1 MPDTPRPVPFLDLK
15 AQQARIAADLRRRLD
30 AVLAHCQ
37 FILGPEVQE
46 LEQALAA
53 FCGAAHCVSVSSGT
67 DALQIALMAEGIGRG
82 DAVFLPA
89 FTYTATAEVPLVL
102 GATPVFVDVDPRT
115 FQIDPA
121 HLEKRIETVRAGGRL
136 RPRAI
141 IGVDLFGQ
149 PADWPALSAIAQR
162 EELFLLDDLAQSFGA
177 SLHGRMLGTQAD
189 ATATSFFPSKPLGA
203 YGDGGALFTESAERA
218 ELYRSLRTHGE
229 GRTRYEVLRTGMNG
243 RLDSIQAA
251 VLLSKL
257 TVFPEELRARER
269 IAAMYDRMLGNRVI
283 TPKRVPDSTSAWAIY
298 AILLQDGAARDAMQ
312 SHLRDNGVPT
322 AIYYPRPLHRQ
333 PAYRE
338 HHDGSALPVSEDLAD
353 RILALPI
360 HPDLTE
366 QDVERICSWVRQAP
380 PGGHPRS

>member
-1 MPDTPRPVPFLDLK
+1 MTDTRPAIPFLDLK

-37 FILGPEVQE
+37 FILGPEVAE
-46 LEQALAA
+46 LEAALAA
-53 FCGAAHCVSVSSGT
+53 FCGARHCVTVSSGT

-89 FTYTATAEVPLVL
+89 FTYTATAEVPLLL

-121 HLEKRIETVRAGGRL
+121 HLADRIAAVRETGRL
-136 RPRAI
+136 RPRAL

-149 PADWPALSAIAQR
+149 PADWPALSAIAER
-162 EELFLLDDLAQSFGA
+162 EGLFTLDDLAQSFGA
-177 SLHGRMLGTQAD
+177 SLHGRMLGVQAD

-203 YGDGGALFTESAERA
+203 YGDGGALFTENQDRA
-218 ELYRSLRTHGE
+218 ALYRSLRTHGE
-229 GRTRYEVLRTGMNG
+229 GTTRYEVLRTGMNG

-257 TVFPEELRARER
+257 TVFPEELAAREQ
-269 IAAMYDRMLGNRVI
+269 IARYYDQRLGNAVTI
-283 TPKRVPDSTSAWAIY
+283 PARVPDSTSAWAIY
-298 AILLQDGAARDAMQ
+298 AVLLRDGAARDRVQ
-312 SHLRDNGVPT
+312 SELRAGGVPT

-333 PAYRE
+333 PAYRDQ
-338 HHDGSALPVSEDLAD
+338 HDGTDLAVSD
-353 RILALPI
+353 DLAGRILALPI
-360 HPDLTE
+360 HPDLT
-366 QDVERICSWVRQAP
+366 QDALSRICDAVLAAV
-380 PGGHPRS
+380 G